1 MKKSISAILVAALML
16 FAFTACEQQMPTY
29 KVPTGLTIS
38 TTKTDYI
45 VGEVLD
51 PSTFSG
57 VVRYS
62 DGSSDNLTGSELSF
76 AGLTAI
82 TEGENTITVNYGGV
96 TGKEATVVSATATV
110 YGYKI
115 TDVVLGNLP
124 TTVAQATSAGDANQ
138 PLSADGV
145 TVTVTYNGQTKELA
159 AGSYALT
166 LSANTTA
173 VTKENED
180 GVNISAN
187 LDVLNGDSLASN
199 VKMTTGKIVV
209 TAYVDDDPDK
219 VFDASK
225 IQSIAVGYL
234 DEDDEFVT
242 TGVKVYY
249 GDSTNVFAVEA
260 TDENNNKQVLTSG
273 YTIQVKNGNLETTSE
288 TEVVAILTADP
299 TIKSTALK
307 VTPSNYVVAISAA
320 MIEDQTIDNNTAT
333 DPTASG
339 IGSKYKVTATMAA
352 DITTG
357 VKTKDLTAADIDFG
371 VAYFQQPTT
380 AYTVI
385 YTGSEENPAKPVANT
400 TLTVAFT
407 PVSD

>member
-82 TEGENTITVNYGGV
+82 AEGENTITVNYGGV

-124 TTVAQATSAGDANQ
+124 TTVAQATSAGDAKQ

-187 LDVLNGDSLASN
+187 LDVLNGESLASN

-219 VFDASK
+219 VFDAST
-225 IQSIAVGYL
+225 ITSIEVGYL
-234 DEDDEFVT
+234 DDDDEFATADQV
-242 TGVKVYY
+242 VYY
-249 GDSTNVFAVEA
+249 GDSTNIFAVQA
-260 TDENNNKQVLTSG
+260 TDAKGNKQVLTSG
-273 YTIQVKNGNLETTSE
+273 YTIQVENGDLNTLEE
-288 TEVVAILTADP
+288 TDVVAILTENP
-299 TIKSTALK
+299 KIKSEAYP
-307 VTPSNYVVAISAA
+307 VTPKNYVVSIVAEMAK
-320 MIEDQTIDNNTAT
+320 DQTIADKTST
-333 DPTASG
+333 SDSSVASAVT
-339 IGSKYKVTATMAA
+339 VTATLAA
-352 DITTG
+352 PDALTSS
-357 VKTKDLTAADIDFG
+357 KTKSLTADEYTFNAAF
-371 VAYFQQPTT
+371 FQQPTT
-380 AYTVI
+380 SYRVI
-385 YTGSEENPAKPVANT
+385 YVGDEENPAKPVREAMMGT
-400 TLTVAFT
+400 DYESF
-407 PVSD
+407 